1 MKACVDLIIAGRGTN
16 ILVESHRGLKAKLD
30 LPELPNLDNEM
41 FVEDKLKK
49 IDNEEAELVEQYV
62 RIWKHFECH

>member
-30 LPELPNLDNEM
+30 LPELPNLDKKMVME
-41 FVEDKLKK
+41 VKLKK
-49 IDNEEAELVEQYV
+49 KDNEEAELA
-62 RIWKHFECH
+62 F